1 MLRTKISR
9 NKLLVRNGA
18 VNPAEIARFLS
29 QPSAM
34 GPRATYIALKQRLYA
49 GSVRAMALEG
59 MSAGGA
65 RIDAAWEQMR
75 HEPAWARLISQP
87 ATKNSRG

>member
-1 MLRTKISR
+1 
-9 NKLLVRNGA
+9 
-18 VNPAEIARFLS
+18 
-29 QPSAM
+29 M
-34 GPRATYIALKQRLYA
+34 GPRAAYIALKQRLYA

-87 ATKNSRG
+87 ATKPSRG